1 MLNARMIDP
10 AFYQG
15 DYAEVGMAVERL
27 KALETELAQVYQRW
41 VELEG

>member
-1 MLNARMIDP
+1 MNDP

-15 DYAEVGMAVERL
+15 EHTEVSKSVERL
-27 KALETELAQVYQRW
+27 KTLETELAQAYQRW